1 MKRKSFLLF
10 LAVVFPLSVFASHPQ
25 PGDMPQVKIKAHQLE
40 NATYLV
46 ASTARSYSWNS
57 HYEQY
62 ALEHLD
68 ELTQAARHF
77 HQQVEQYLGNPE
89 HTEHD
94 FERLLAAYH
103 DAESTN
109 HYLRAYNYSNFRYQW
124 ANVTNLLHELEYYYE
139 GDGHNPDPHPGPYP
153 LPINVNVN
161 VRMGGNFS
169 ETTLRLDATLQGNQL
184 TFAGVYVD
192 GSLRGSFNLNPWA
205 NQQTIYA
212 RVKWSRFSGSHRV
225 EIRVRQNHGPETSV
239 WSQTY

>member
-10 LAVVFPLSVFASHPQ
+10 LAIVFPLSVFASHPQ
-25 PGDMPQVKIKAHQLE
+25 LGDMPQVQIKAHQLE
-40 NATYLV
+40 NATSLLNR
-46 ASTARSYSWNS
+46 TARAYSWNN

-62 ALEHLD
+62 ALEHLNYL
-68 ELTQAARHF
+68 EEAAEHF
-77 HQQVEQYLGNPE
+77 HQQVESYFHDPE
-89 HTEHD
+89 HTERD
-94 FERLLAAYH
+94 FEHLLAAYH
-103 DAESTN
+103 DANSTN
-109 HYLRAYNYSNFRYQW
+109 RYLRAYNYSDFRYQW
-124 ANVTNLLHELEYYYE
+124 DNVTNLLHELEYYYE
-139 GDGHNPDPHPGPYP
+139 GHDPVPPNPGPYP

-169 ETTLRLDATLQGNQL
+169 ETTLRVDATLQGQQL

-192 GSLRGSFNLNPWA
+192 GSLRASYNLNPWA